1 MTFTKS
7 LRTVFLSAALIAVV
21 SCGCAQA
28 MAADTPP
35 RTGWM
40 EQFTLNAPPPP
51 VPDTPFTDA
60 DGRAAKLAD
69 FQGRL
74 TLVNFWATWC
84 APCVREL
91 PSLDRLQTAFDD
103 TKFRV
108 VAINEDRGGAA
119 VAKPFLAKLGLT
131 RIALYIDKRL
141 ALAQALGLRGMPTSY
156 LIDPSGRVIG
166 ALTGPAEWD
175 APEAKALIGYYLNR
189 KK

>member
-7 LRTVFLSAALIAVV
+7 LRTVLLAALIAC
-21 SCGCAQA
+21 SSAQA
-28 MAADTPP
+28 MAAETPP

-40 EQFTLNAPPPP
+40 EQFTLNTPRPP
-51 VPDTPFTDA
+51 VPDTPITDG
-60 DGRAAKLAD
+60 DDRPAKLAD
-69 FQGRL
+69 FRGRL

-91 PSLDRLQTAFDD
+91 PSLDRLQASFDAK
-103 TKFRV
+103 KFRV

-119 VAKPFLAKLGLT
+119 VAKPFLEKLGLN
-131 RIALYIDKRL
+131 RLALYIDTRL

-156 LIDPSGRVIG
+156 LIDRSGRVIG

-175 APEAKALIGYYLNR
+175 SPEAKALVGYYVNR
-189 KK
+189 MK